1 MPRVLPV
8 MRVRWDIR
16 WGYGSGEAGHRIP
29 PVPVVSILGAGPI
42 GASVA
47 HRLAQ
52 RGRVASIRVIDSST
66 TLAAGK
72 VLDILQAGP
81 VERFDQPMSTDS
93 NELAAV
99 SSPIVIVADDSA
111 GGAWDGDRG
120 LALLGRLLRA
130 GTTATF
136 VFACPSQTWL
146 MEKAFRELRVP
157 AERLIG
163 TAPTAIVGAVRALA
177 GLELGVASVQLTI
190 AGRPPAL
197 VIGWSAA
204 TTDGSLVTD
213 RVAPH
218 RLAALSAALPRLWP
232 PQPYAIGS
240 ATADVVVALAT
251 GARRLIPALAIIDD
265 EFGVRG
271 TAVMLPLELGRGRV
285 LSHVI
290 PSLSAQERTEMT
302 SGLTL
307 RAESQNG

>member
-1 MPRVLPV
+1 MP
-8 MRVRWDIR
+8 DI
-16 WGYGSGEAGHRIP
+16 
-29 PVPVVSILGAGPI
+29 SILGAGPI

-47 HRLAQ
+47 HCLAQ
-52 RGRVASIRVIDSST
+52 RGRLASIRVIDSNA

-81 VERFDQPMSTDS
+81 IERFDQPMSTDS

-99 SSPIVIVADDSA
+99 GSPIVVLADDSA
-111 GGAWDGDRG
+111 RGPWDGDRG
-120 LALLGRLLRA
+120 LSLVERLLRA
-130 GTTATF
+130 GSTATF
-136 VFACPSQTWL
+136 VFACPAQTWL
-146 MEKAFRELRVP
+146 MEKVYSELRVP
-157 AERLIG
+157 ADRLVG
-163 TAPTAIVGAVRALA
+163 TAPSALVGAVRALA
-177 GLELGVASVQLTI
+177 GLELGVASVQLTV

-204 TTDGSLVTD
+204 TSDGSMLAD

-218 RLAALSAALPRLWP
+218 RLAAISAALPKLWP

-240 ATADVVVALAT
+240 ATAEVVGALAT
-251 GARRLIPALAIIDD
+251 GARRLIPALTIVDG
-265 EFGVRG
+265 ELGVRG

-290 PSLSAQERTEMT
+290 PSLSAQELTEMT

-307 RAESQNG
+307 RAGTQNG

>member
-1 MPRVLPV
+1 M
-8 MRVRWDIR
+8 
-16 WGYGSGEAGHRIP
+16 
-29 PVPVVSILGAGPI
+29 PVVSILGAGPI

-52 RGRVASIRVIDSST
+52 RGRLASIRVIDSNAS
-66 TLAAGK
+66 LAAGK

-81 VERFDQPMSTDS
+81 VEGFDQPISTDS
-93 NELAAV
+93 DELAAV
-99 SSPIVIVADDSA
+99 SSPIVVVADDSA
-111 GGAWDGDRG
+111 RGAWDGDRG
-120 LALLGRLLRA
+120 LSLVGRLLRA

-146 MEKAFRELRVP
+146 MEKVFSELRVP
-157 AERLIG
+157 AGRLIG
-163 TAPTAIVGAVRALA
+163 TAPSAVVGAVRALA
-177 GLELGVASVQLTI
+177 GLELGVASVQLTVT
-190 AGRPPAL
+190 GRPPAL

-218 RLAALSAALPRLWP
+218 RLAAISAALPKLWP

-240 ATADVVVALAT
+240 ATADVVGALAT
-251 GARRLIPALAIIDD
+251 GARRLFPALTIVDD
-265 EFGVRG
+265 DFGVRG

-285 LSHVI
+285 LLHVI
-290 PSLSAQERTEMT
+290 PSLSAQERTEMI

-307 RAESQNG
+307 HAGRQNG